1 MVVLEEGSMLTT
13 GHNQYLQPDYLSP
26 LPTTVS
32 TLRRLLYSLFKFSN
46 LFYFVGFGQKVR
58 RENEF
63 LTKVG
68 INMETIKAP
77 EPRYFFPIIF
87 HDFLQ

>member
-32 TLRRLLYSLFKFSN
+32 IVALYIIPFFFFF
-46 LFYFVGFGQKVR
+46 FYFPVR
-58 RENEF
+58 FRSKN
-63 LTKVG
+63 TDKG
-68 INMETIKAP
+68 KK
-77 EPRYFFPIIF
+77 F
-87 HDFLQ
+87 HVEE